1 MAKNYINYHLCV
13 SEKYK
18 IGPHLD
24 ELFAKSPR
32 NNVENLNL
40 KNSIIKKMNSRQREG
55 ETAKIKWMTIFGVSR
70 ENSLKRSS

>member
-1 MAKNYINYHLCV
+1 MISTTIFINPFGENLKNYHLCV

-18 IGPHLD
+18 IEPRLD

-40 KNSIIKKMNSRQREG
+40 RNSMIKKMNSRQREG
-55 ETAKIKWMTIFGVSR
+55 ETAKIK
-70 ENSLKRSS
+70 